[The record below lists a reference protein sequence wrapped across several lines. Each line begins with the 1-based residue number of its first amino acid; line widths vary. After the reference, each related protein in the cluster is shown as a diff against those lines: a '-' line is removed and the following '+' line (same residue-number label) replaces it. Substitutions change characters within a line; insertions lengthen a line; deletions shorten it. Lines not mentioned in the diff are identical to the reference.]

1 MRKGFCRTFND
12 GKRGARPG
20 IAFVPVLQADKHAG
34 NVLPVSARA
43 GTDGGEDRDNVI
55 FLFGEEV
62 LLHFLHHFKRLLL
75 RCAARK
81 LHRGGEHPP
90 VFHRQER
97 GGQVQEQ
104 PHHPAQQHNVNH
116 HPAQAAVQYATNGR
130 FIARGVAVEHPV
142 KPAEEPFLPVML
154 PFVQRFQNGGAQRGG
169 EDQRDQHGEHHRR
182 DDGDREL
189 AINRPGGAAK
199 EGHRDKDSRQYHRD
213 TD

>member
-1 MRKGFCRTFND
+1 M
-12 GKRGARPG
+12 
-20 IAFVPVLQADKHAG
+20 
-34 NVLPVSARA
+34 
-43 GTDGGEDRDNVI
+43 
-55 FLFGEEV
+55 
-62 LLHFLHHFKRLLL
+62 
-75 RCAARK
+75 
-81 LHRGGEHPP
+81 
-90 VFHRQER
+90 
-97 GGQVQEQ
+97 QEQ

-142 KPAEEPFLPVML
+142 KPAEEPFLSVML

-199 EGHRDKDSRQYHRD
+199 EGHRDKDGRQHHRNPD
-213 TD
+213 QRPLNLPHGLARRLAR